1 MNIRR
6 EGLAGRI
13 TLNRPTALNA
23 LTPSMCDAI
32 TATLAAWAKDDTIAL
47 LIIDGAGDKAFCAG
61 GDIAQVYAE
70 GIAGNA
76 GFAQSFWRREYHMN
90 AALFHFPKPVVT
102 FLHGYTMGGGVGVGC
117 HGSHRIVD
125 HTTRIA
131 LPECAIGLVTDVG
144 GTLLLARAPGRVGE
158 YLAATAFRMGPQ
170 DAIYA
175 GFADYLVPRETWPA
189 LIAALCTTGDVA
201 RIDPHALPADDAPL
215 KALQPRIDM
224 HFAGATLRDIL
235 NALDHSDAPDFAART
250 LGLMDKNDPL
260 AMTASI
266 ELIHR
271 ARGADTIEAALEQEF
286 RFTCRAVEQT
296 DFLEGIR
303 ARIIDRDG
311 VPHWRHALR
320 AVPALTVSTLLR
332 PLGKDGLW
340 THPHEPE

>member
-1 MNIRR
+1 MSGKHTELNIRR

-131 LPECAIGLVTDVG
+131 LPNVPSDWS
-144 GTLLLARAPGRVGE
+144 
-158 YLAATAFRMGPQ
+158 RM
-170 DAIYA
+170 
-175 GFADYLVPRETWPA
+175 W
-189 LIAALCTTGDVA
+189 
-201 RIDPHALPADDAPL
+201 
-215 KALQPRIDM
+215 
-224 HFAGATLRDIL
+224 
-235 NALDHSDAPDFAART
+235 AARCCSPVRPDGWANT
-250 LGLMDKNDPL
+250 SPRPRFAWGHRMPSTPDLPIIWFPARHGPPSSPRFARRGMSPE
-260 AMTASI
+260 SI
-266 ELIHR
+266 R
-271 ARGADTIEAALEQEF
+271 TP
-286 RFTCRAVEQT
+286 CPQT
-296 DFLEGIR
+296 TR
-303 ARIIDRDG
+303 R
-311 VPHWRHALR
+311 
-320 AVPALTVSTLLR
+320 
-332 PLGKDGLW
+332 
-340 THPHEPE
+340 